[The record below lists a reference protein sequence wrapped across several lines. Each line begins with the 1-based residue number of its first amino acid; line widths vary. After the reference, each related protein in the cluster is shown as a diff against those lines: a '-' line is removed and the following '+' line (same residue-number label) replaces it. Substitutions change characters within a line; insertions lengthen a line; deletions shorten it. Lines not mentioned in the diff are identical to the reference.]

1 MIAELHGTI
10 SRRHDGWLVL
20 DVGGV
25 GYRVEVSARTMAALP
40 SDGAQTRLLIESY
53 IREDQ
58 FRLFGFASQEEQHWF
73 SLMLSVPGVGAK
85 LALAIQGHFA
95 PAALQT
101 MLAQGQAEELAQAP
115 GVGKK
120 LAARLVQELK
130 DKVPRPEPALA
141 ASADGA
147 ASAAEQD
154 VLLALRKLGY
164 QPSEA
169 QRALAAGRRAAQ
181 TAANKNETEVAAANE
196 KAHADDDKD
205 NQKTP
210 AASVLLR
217 RALQELAR

>member
-40 SDGAQTRLLIESY
+40 SDGAQARLLIESY

-101 MLAQGQAEELAQAP
+101 MLAQGRAEELAQAP

-130 DKVPRPEPALA
+130 DKVPRPDAVSVASA

-169 QRALAAGRRAAQ
+169 QRAVAAGLRA
-181 TAANKNETEVAAANE
+181 
-196 KAHADDDKD
+196 AHADDDKD
-205 NQKTP
+205 SQKTP